1 MDQQFRAYLHG
12 VFRSTIYGLGEQLY
26 ENRKELAAGKDALQ
40 SKKAYLKE
48 LDQLA
53 DELSARAVAEL
64 EGLGVNSPDDLL
76 ARQDLV
82 KEKLRALQGR
92 MEKELGGK

>member
-1 MDQQFRAYLHG
+1 MDQQFRAYLNG

-26 ENRKELAAGKDALQ
+26 ENRKELAVGKDVLQ

-53 DELSARAVAEL
+53 DELSARAAAEL

-82 KEKLRALQGR
+82 KEKLRALQVQ

>member
-1 MDQQFRAYLHG
+1 MDRQFRAYLRG

-40 SKKAYLKE
+40 NKKAYLKE

-53 DELSARAVAEL
+53 DELSSKAVAEL

-76 ARQDLV
+76 AKQDLV
-82 KEKLRALQGR
+82 KEKLRTLQGQ
-92 MEKELGGK
+92 MEKELGSK